1 MPASYELEGDAF
13 PPNVSNLSIGYH
25 APTWIPA
32 RWYVATQLIWL
43 LRFVPAGW
51 QGGCHRERHGAAPR
65 ASFPPVWRVLSVALR
80 RAIRALRM
88 SVCVLDV
95 SHYTLP
101 PALVSLCAAVF
112 CRVPRGTAATS
123 PVVQSRQQDL
133 DFRPPRGRVAGST
146 CVRVRTAAGLQRG

>member
-1 MPASYELEGDAF
+1 MRDTLPSRGCWCRSAAAAAPEGQWSSRGAHRR
-13 PPNVSNLSIGYH
+13 PH
-25 APTWIPA
+25 
-32 RWYVATQLIWL
+32 
-43 LRFVPAGW
+43 
-51 QGGCHRERHGAAPR
+51 GCHAGPHAGTLLL
-65 ASFPPVWRVLSVALR
+65 VLLSHRSGVCSVLLCGVR
-80 RAIRALRM
+80 RALRM

-95 SHYTLP
+95 SHSALP